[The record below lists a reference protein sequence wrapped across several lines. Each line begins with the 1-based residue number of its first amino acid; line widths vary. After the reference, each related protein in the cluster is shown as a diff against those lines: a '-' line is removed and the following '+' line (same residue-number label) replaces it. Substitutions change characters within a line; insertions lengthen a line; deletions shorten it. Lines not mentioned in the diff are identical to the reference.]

1 MKSEGK
7 VVAIILAIELKE
19 YYRSIQ
25 HLIGVNQFRTQFKYL
40 KIEEISIGTA
50 VYYTRLSVKS

>member
-1 MKSEGK
+1 M
-7 VVAIILAIELKE
+7 LAIELKE

-40 KIEEISIGTA
+40 KIDEISIGTA
-50 VYYTRLSVKS
+50 VYYTRLSVAS